1 VFTDFG
7 VVREV
12 MCILGTPCV
21 TLRYGTERPETV
33 NVGANCLARARP
45 EDIVAAAEQMADKD
59 GE

>member
-1 VFTDFG
+1 
-7 VVREV
+7 